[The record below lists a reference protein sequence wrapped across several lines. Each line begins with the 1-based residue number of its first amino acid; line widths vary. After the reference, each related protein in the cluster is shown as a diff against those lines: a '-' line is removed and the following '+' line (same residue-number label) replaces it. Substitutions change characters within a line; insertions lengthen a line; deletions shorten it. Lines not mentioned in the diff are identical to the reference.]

1 MKSERGFA
9 LLAVLLVLALLVA
22 IGAEFAY
29 SMRLE
34 AAAVRGYKAA
44 IAAGFLAEA
53 GLEQAMREIV
63 GQGQWVALED
73 DGELTFFGADR
84 RPLGRL
90 ARGRVKLGGGEFSYR
105 MTDEEGRLN
114 LNTAPP
120 DRVDRLLVVLGVE
133 KGDRDIVG
141 DSLQDWKDPNEEHRL
156 NGAESEDYY
165 LKLPRPYRSK
175 NGNLDSV
182 RELLQ
187 IRGVTPAL
195 FNGLGDRPGLVGL
208 TTVKTTGQVNINT
221 APAEVLGALGLS
233 QAEISEVVQSRRQ
246 TPYTQVPPRFGGR
259 GLAATTRTFRIE
271 AEGWVDG
278 KLAARLTAVVQKQ
291 SVGGGE
297 TVAVLEWSGLQ

>member
-44 IAAGFLAEA
+44 ITAGFLAEA

-63 GQGQWVALED
+63 GQGQWVALEE
-73 DGELTFFGADR
+73 DGELTFFGPDR
-84 RPLGRL
+84 RPLERLGRK
-90 ARGRVKLGGGEFSYR
+90 RVKLGGGEFTYR
-105 MTDEEGRLN
+105 ITDEEGRLN
-114 LNTAPP
+114 LNTASP
-120 DRVDRLLVVLGVE
+120 DRVGRLLEVLGVD
-133 KGDRDIVG
+133 KGERDIIG
-141 DSLQDWKDPNEEHRL
+141 DSLQDWRDPNEEHRL

-165 LKLPRPYRSK
+165 LKQPRPYRSK
-175 NGNLDSV
+175 NGNLDAV

-195 FNGLGDRPGLVGL
+195 FNGAGGRPGLADL
-208 TTVKTTGQVNINT
+208 TTAKTTGQININT
-221 APAEVLGALGLS
+221 APPEVLAALGLS
-233 QAEISEVVQSRRQ
+233 AAETTEVVQARRQ

-259 GLAATTRTFRIE
+259 GLAATSRTFRVE

-278 KLAARLTAVVQKQ
+278 KLGARLTAVVQKQ
-291 SVGGGE
+291 PAGAGE
-297 TVAVLEWSGLQ
+297 TLAVLEWSGLR